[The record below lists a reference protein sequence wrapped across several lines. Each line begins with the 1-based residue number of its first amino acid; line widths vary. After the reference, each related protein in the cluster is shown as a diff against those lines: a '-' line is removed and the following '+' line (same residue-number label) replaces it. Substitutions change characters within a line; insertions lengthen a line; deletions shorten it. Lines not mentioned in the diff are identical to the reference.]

1 MGVAPCDS
9 QQKATDCVTRRRRR
23 PISLGDSGGPRLESL
38 NRGYFL
44 KFRGEA
50 MKLRRGFL
58 TAFSRRRGLQSGV
71 TTIEYAIML
80 VLIAI
85 SVAAFGQ
92 GLSGSVTS
100 VYSRMIV
107 ALTGEVKCCD

>member
-1 MGVAPCDS
+1 MA
-9 QQKATDCVTRRRRR
+9 A
-23 PISLGDSGGPRLESL
+23 
-38 NRGYFL
+38 YF
-44 KFRGEA
+44 
-50 MKLRRGFL
+50 

-71 TTIEYAIML
+71 TTIEYAVML

-100 VYSRMIV
+100 VYSRMVV
-107 ALTGEVKCCD
+107 ALTGETPKKTCCD

>member
-1 MGVAPCDS
+1 
-9 QQKATDCVTRRRRR
+9 
-23 PISLGDSGGPRLESL
+23 
-38 NRGYFL
+38 
-44 KFRGEA
+44 

-107 ALTGEVKCCD
+107 ALTDDGGGKCCD

>member
-1 MGVAPCDS
+1 
-9 QQKATDCVTRRRRR
+9 
-23 PISLGDSGGPRLESL
+23 
-38 NRGYFL
+38 
-44 KFRGEA
+44 

-58 TAFSRRRGLQSGV
+58 AAFCRRRGLQSGV

-85 SVAAFGQ
+85 SVASFGS

-107 ALTGEVKCCD
+107 ALDDDDGRRKKAKDIDACCD